1 MSCSTANPPVPL
13 ILISHRRARPSDSL
27 RPLISL
33 ACEFPARRPLS
44 RLFIRIVF
52 LILCCST
59 LSVSAPVKNSAISG
73 RVLDSSGAAIANAS
87 ASLRRI
93 TVGFEVSAKTDA
105 TGSFSFEDLMPGQY
119 SLTVGADG
127 FSSGYR
133 QVTLIEGERAT
144 EEVILQVGPFTEAI
158 TVETTQIVGGPE
170 TVKRIPGSVDII
182 DKETLQASRVF
193 NFSEALRK
201 VGGINVR
208 DEEGFGLRPNIG
220 IRGLNPTRSSRVL
233 LLEDGVPFT
242 YAPYGDNASYY
253 HPPIER
259 FESIEVLKGSGQ
271 VLYGPSTV
279 GGVVNY
285 ITPAPPSK
293 PGGFVTL
300 LGGNRDYFD
309 GSVGYGGT
317 WRGTGMLVSY
327 TRKQGEGSRDN
338 IRSGLNDVNLKVVQ
352 VLTQKQTLTFKGNYY
367 GEDSNVTYSGLR
379 EDEYRVRPRQNP
391 FRNDFFFGDRYGS
404 SLAHSYLFRNDAI
417 LNTTLYGSSFKR
429 HWWRQSSNSN
439 QRPNDSAD
447 PRCGGMANLNSTCG
461 NEGRLR
467 QYTHWGVEPRLRF
480 SQRWFKFRSETE
492 IGFRVHFENQDRQ
505 QQNGDTPMA
514 RSGVLVENNERKNEA
529 YSTFVQNRF
538 FFGNLTVTPGVRV
551 ERVHYDRTN
560 RLANGGQG
568 VSGRADLTQ
577 LVPGLG
583 VAYNFGSKTTA
594 FAGVHRGF
602 APPRTEDIISNT
614 GGVVELDPELS
625 WNYEVG
631 LRSLVHSGI
640 RLETTYFRMD
650 YENQVVPAS
659 LAGGLGATL
668 TNGGETLHEGVEV
681 TSRVDT
687 GTLLQSPHNV
697 YFRVAYTYMPTAEFR
712 GARFSNV
719 PGFSGVSI
727 AGNRLPY
734 APERLLNATLG
745 YSHPRGVNAM
755 LEAVSSGRQFGDD
768 LNTVQPTPDGQRGLV
783 PGFTVWNATVNYRVE
798 SLRTN
803 FFFTVKNL
811 ADRLYIVD
819 RTRGILP
826 SSPRLLQAGLTFQF

>member
-1 MSCSTANPPVPL
+1 MSCSTANPLVSLLSTSCRPEKPSNTSARL
-13 ILISHRRARPSDSL
+13 IALAR
-27 RPLISL
+27 
-33 ACEFPARRPLS
+33 EFPKRHTFSIIITTLFFLLLGCSALS
-44 RLFIRIVF
+44 
-52 LILCCST
+52 
-59 LSVSAPVKNSAISG
+59 LSAQVKNSAISG
-73 RVLDSSGAAIANAS
+73 RVLDSSGAAVPNAS
-87 ASLRRI
+87 TSLRRM
-93 TVGFEVSAKTDA
+93 TVGFESSTKTDA
-105 TGSFSFEDLMPGQY
+105 NGSFAFENLMPGQY
-119 SLTVGADG
+119 SLTISADG
-127 FSSGYR
+127 FSSSHR
-133 QVTLIEGERAT
+133 QVTLIAGERAT
-144 EEVILQVGPFTEAI
+144 EVITLQVGPFTEVV
-158 TVETTQIVGGPE
+158 TVTAHIAGGPE

-220 IRGLNPTRSSRVL
+220 IRGLSPTRSSKVL
-233 LLEDGVPFT
+233 LLEDGIPFT

-285 ITPAPPSK
+285 ITPAPPAK
-293 PGGFVTL
+293 PGGSVTL

-309 GSVGYGGT
+309 GNIAYGGT
-317 WRGTGMLVSY
+317 WRGTGALLNY

-352 VLTQKQTLTFKGNYY
+352 VLTPKQTLTFKGNYY

-379 EDEYRVRPRQNP
+379 EDEYRASPRQNP
-391 FRNDFFFGDRYGS
+391 FRNDFFYGDRYGT

-417 LNTTLYGSSFKR
+417 LNTTLYSSSFKR

-447 PRCGGMANLNSTCG
+447 PNCGGMANLNTTCG

-480 SQRWFKFRSETE
+480 SQRWFRVRSETD
-492 IGFRVHFENQDRQ
+492 IGFRAHFENQDRQ
-505 QQNGDTPMA
+505 QQNGGTPMA

-538 FFGNLTVTPGVRV
+538 FFGNLTLTPGVRV
-551 ERVHYDRTN
+551 ERVSYERSN
-560 RLANGGQG
+560 RLANGGLG
-568 VSGRADLTQ
+568 VTGRTDLTQ
-577 LVPGLG
+577 LVPGMG

-602 APPRTEDIISNT
+602 APPRTEDIINNTT

-631 LRSLVHSGI
+631 MRSLVHTGV

-650 YENQVVPAS
+650 YENQIVPAS

-668 TNGGETLHEGVEV
+668 TNGGETLHEGIEM

-697 YFRVAYTYMPTAEFR
+697 YFRVAYTYIPTAEFQ
-712 GARFSNV
+712 GTRFSNV
-719 PGFSGVSI
+719 PNFTGVSVT
-727 AGNRLPY
+727 GNRLPY

-745 YSHPRGVNAM
+745 YSHPRGLNAM
-755 LEAVSSGRQFGDD
+755 LESVSVGRQFGDD
-768 LNTVQPTPDGQRGLV
+768 LNTVQPSPDGQRGLIA
-783 PGFTVWNATVNYRVE
+783 GFTVWNATVNYHVE

-811 ADRLYIVD
+811 TDRLYVVD

-826 SSPRLLQAGLTFQF
+826 SSPRLLQAGLTFRF